1 MGQQRPPW
9 FRQFRNLSKVVDL
22 LLGQLEREQGADD
35 PGEGHHVVRGVQLCT
50 MSKDDPAAHRL
61 SIGEVKDTNKI
72 DLREGLQQQAL

>member
-1 MGQQRPPW
+1 M
-9 FRQFRNLSKVVDL
+9 VDL

-61 SIGEVKDTNKI
+61 SIGKVKDTNNKI